1 MAPAVNWH
9 LDVLPPEQRDLWEHR
24 LRRGFPGFVLYDG
37 TALALRL
44 GHRKSVDF
52 DFFSSRAFAPL
63 DFKEHNALEGE
74 ILQAG
79 ENTLT
84 ILHHGVR
91 LSFFGGLSLGVVA
104 PPDDFDTCPVA
115 SLEDLGACKLAAL
128 VNRVECKDYLDIAA
142 LLRHGASLA
151 HLLGCANAVYRGEF
165 PVTVCLKVWSGSTH
179 PSCRPCRRKI
189 AKFSKLPRSR
199 SMKSLSSRC
208 KHRALPQISA
218 RRKSN
223 PGRFVMWK

>member
-1 MAPAVNWH
+1 MSWH
-9 LDVLPPEQRDLWEHR
+9 LDVLPAEQRDLWENR
-24 LRRGFPGFVLYDG
+24 LRRGFPDFVLYGG

-63 DFKEHNALEGE
+63 EFKEHNALEGE

-84 ILHHGVR
+84 MLHCGVK

-104 PPDDFDTCPVA
+104 PPDSLDACPVA
-115 SLEDLGACKLAAL
+115 SLDDLGACKLAAL

-142 LLRHGASLA
+142 LLRHGAPLA
-151 HLLGCANAVYRGEF
+151 HLLGCANAVYHGGF
-165 PVTVCLKVWSGSTH
+165 PVTACLKSVVWFDT
-179 PSCRPCRRKI
+179 PE
-189 AKFSKLPRSR
+189 
-199 SMKSLSSRC
+199 LS
-208 KHRALPQISA
+208 ALPLADRAILEVSA
-218 RRKSN
+218 LAVDEVPVIALQAPCIAAK
-223 PGRFVMWK
+223 